1 MRVDCVNGH
10 ENNDSARFCR
20 DCGELLATSPAKT
33 AGGVGLPAITPVV
46 PIQVDANPSPQT
58 QPTKHPIPRPVPPE
72 AATQQN
78 QGARRP
84 TGPIEASTPRRRRK
98 IGWLIAIFVLIGTS
112 TGAYVIGRG
121 STDDATPIACER
133 GTTWSQAPNPYP
145 EGTLLSMSVPTPR
158 AGVVHAGALIG
169 FSSQAEA
176 DAMGAIDFKEIPA
189 NEYEA
194 LDRRPRQGVLF
205 RERVHDGANGR
216 YFYSAAGTVFIVH
229 NTASLRAF
237 GLDPQSPVV
246 VPDLG
251 FDAIAGS
258 PPKSRTLLRPKGS
271 TTTWVIDGGSRRI
284 ARACRS
290 ANIVQLPADP
300 KILDGIPIAQG

>member
-1 MRVDCVNGH
+1 MDCVNGH
-10 ENNDSARFCR
+10 ENKGSARFCR
-20 DCGELLATSPAKT
+20 DCGELLATSPTKT

-46 PIQVDANPSPQT
+46 PSQVEANPAPQP
-58 QPTKHPIPRPVPPE
+58 QPTPHPIPRPVPPE

-78 QGARRP
+78 QAAPPP
-84 TGPIEASTPRRRRK
+84 TGPIEASTPHRRRN
-98 IGWLIAIFVLIGTS
+98 IGWLIAILVVTATS

-133 GTTWSQAPNPYP
+133 GTNWSQAPNPYP
-145 EGTLLSMSVPTPR
+145 DGTLLSMSVPTPR

-169 FSSQAEA
+169 FSSKAEA

-189 NEYEA
+189 SEYEA
-194 LDRRPRQGVLF
+194 LDRRPRQGLLF
-205 RERVHDGANGR
+205 RERLHAGASGR
-216 YFYSAAGTVFIVH
+216 YFYSAAGTVFMVH
-229 NTASLRAF
+229 NTASLRTF

-246 VPDLG
+246 VPDRG
-251 FDAIAGS
+251 FDATAGS
-258 PPKSRTLLRPKGS
+258 PPKSRTLLRLKGS
-271 TTTWVIDGGSRRI
+271 KTTWVIDGGARRI
-284 ARACRS
+284 ARACRG